1 MRRMGE
7 LYNNWGKYEKA
18 EECLRQALGIV
29 EAASLTGH
37 AEAALEYFEL
47 GRCLYNQRKYEDAQV
62 AFSTT
67 LDIETNT
74 VGRDH
79 PNTAWTLSYL
89 SDCYQ
94 ASRNYEKAL
103 CLLQETLK
111 IRKNKYG
118 DNHEKTLSKSTH
130 SFATDNDPTQPLL
143 YVNSHIL
150 VFLLSQFVFY
160 LFNSILTTVF
170 CLQLSEGWVNCITNG
185 ANMKR
190 LRNVSERP

>member
-1 MRRMGE
+1 
-7 LYNNWGKYEKA
+7 LF
-18 EECLRQALGIV
+18 I
-29 EAASLTGH
+29 
-37 AEAALEYFEL
+37 EYFEL

-62 AFSTT
+62 ANQHPFSTT

-118 DNHEKTLSKSTH
+118 DNHEKTLST
-130 SFATDNDPTQPLL
+130 LRRMGEL
-143 YVNSHIL
+143 YNKWGKYEKAEECLREALGIAEAASLTGHVEVAYGELRVICNEWKL
-150 VFLLSQFVFY
+150 CCLLSF
-160 LFNSILTTVF
+160 SK
-170 CLQLSEGWVNCITNG
+170 LS
-185 ANMKR
+185 NMPC
-190 LRNVSERP
+190 S

>member
-1 MRRMGE
+1 MNE
-7 LYNNWGKYEKA
+7 NFVL
-18 EECLRQALGIV
+18 C
-29 EAASLTGH
+29 SHFLT
-37 AEAALEYFEL
+37 EAALEYFEL

-79 PNTAWTLSYL
+79 PNTAWSKLTCCQCHSIDILYLLSLSALSYL

-118 DNHEKTLSKSTH
+118 DNHEKTLST
-130 SFATDNDPTQPLL
+130 LRRMGEL
-143 YVNSHIL
+143 YNKWGKYEKAEECLREALGIAEAASLTGHVEVAYGELTVICNEWKFCS
-150 VFLLSQFVFY
+150 LLSF
-160 LFNSILTTVF
+160 SK
-170 CLQLSEGWVNCITNG
+170 LS
-185 ANMKR
+185 NMPC
-190 LRNVSERP
+190 S

>member
-1 MRRMGE
+1 
-7 LYNNWGKYEKA
+7 LF
-18 EECLRQALGIV
+18 I
-29 EAASLTGH
+29 
-37 AEAALEYFEL
+37 EYFEL

-62 AFSTT
+62 ANQHPFSTT

-118 DNHEKTLSKSTH
+118 DNHEKTLSTLRRMGELYNKWGKYEKAEECLREALGIAEAASLTGH
-130 SFATDNDPTQPLL
+130 VEVAYGELRVICNEWKLCSLL
-143 YVNSHIL
+143 PFSK
-150 VFLLSQFVFY
+150 LS
-160 LFNSILTTVF
+160 
-170 CLQLSEGWVNCITNG
+170 
-185 ANMKR
+185 NMPC
-190 LRNVSERP
+190 S